1 MGANQTRQRLALE
14 AAGIDSREWDVAT
27 DAAVSREGLPKDPD
41 SPAVGF
47 TRSMEAF
54 RALVYPDDAPYV
66 EAALR
71 QAIAG
76 ETVDFRATFRM
87 CRADGTIRW
96 TETQGTVIRDG
107 SGRAL
112 RLIGSDYDIMARKAV
127 LHALLE
133 RKSRLL
139 QFIECAPVGLAM
151 FDIEM
156 RCLAVS
162 SRFIADV
169 GLLAAPPGYLIG
181 RRLDDV
187 LPERPEAWIAIPPP
201 VLAGEGRHDDDDT
214 YVRPDGTRKFVCWRM
229 APWFCADRTVGGAV
243 LAIQVTTARKAA
255 EAARAESEAK
265 FRALAEILPQL
276 IYTARADGSSEYKNQ
291 RWLEYS
297 GMTPEQARNG
307 GWIGLLHPDDRD
319 ASVAAWNH
327 AVRSGE
333 PFERQH
339 RLRRRDGEY
348 RWFLARATP
357 LREKADGP
365 ISIWIGIETEISGIV
380 RARDAVT
387 RAAANLEV
395 QVAERSRAL
404 EDTSAELQAEA
415 RLRGDI
421 RAALMQSQKLETL
434 GHLTVGVAHDFNNVL
449 ASIQGSFEII
459 ARQVAGQPV
468 ARIVEAGIEATARAI
483 ALTRPLLDFARAR
496 SPEPTV
502 VDVAVSIRKADKM
515 IGHAVGPRINRI
527 LHIQQD
533 VWPVLTDEDQLE
545 VALLNLAINARD
557 AMPGGGRLVLEAHNL
572 ASGDRPE
579 TLPLNDYVRISVQDT
594 GHGMPSEV
602 MLRATETFFTTKPH
616 GKGTGLG
623 LPMVQAFASRSGGM
637 LGIDS
642 REGSGTTVTLILP
655 RAPVRRSETT
665 DGDPAHPGEH
675 G

>member
-1 MGANQTRQRLALE
+1 MRASQTCQRLALE
-14 AAGIDSREWDVAT
+14 AAGIRGLEWDLAT
-27 DAAVSREGLPKDPD
+27 DAGVWGDGLEKAPGV
-41 SPAVGF
+41 PAGGF
-47 TRSMEAF
+47 ARSMEAF
-54 RALVYPDDAPYV
+54 RALVYADDAPYV

-76 ETVDFRATFRM
+76 ETEDFRATFRM
-87 CRADGTIRW
+87 FRADGTIRW
-96 TETQGTVIRDG
+96 TETHGMVIRDG
-107 SGRAL
+107 SGQGL
-112 RLIGSDYDIMARKAV
+112 RLIGMDYDIMARKAV
-127 LHALLE
+127 LDAVRG
-133 RKSRLL
+133 RKARLHQL
-139 QFIECAPVGLAM
+139 IECAPVGLVM

-156 RCLAVS
+156 RCLTVS

-169 GLLAAPPGYLIG
+169 GLLGAPPGNLVG

-187 LPERPEAWIAIPPP
+187 LPERPEAWITMPPS
-201 VLAGEGRHDDDDT
+201 VLAGEGRHHDDDT
-214 YVRPDGTRKFVCWRM
+214 YVRPDGTREFVCWSM
-229 APWFCADRTVGGAV
+229 APWFSPDGTVGGAM

-255 EAARAESEAK
+255 EAALAESEAK
-265 FRALAEILPQL
+265 FRALAELLPQL
-276 IYTARADGSSEYKNQ
+276 IYTARADGSSEYKNR

-307 GWIGLLHPDDRD
+307 GWVGLLHPDDRD

-327 AVRSGE
+327 AIRSGE
-333 PFERQH
+333 PFEREH
-339 RLRRRDGEY
+339 RLRGRDGEY

-357 LREKADGP
+357 LREKANGP
-365 ISIWIGIETEISGIV
+365 ISRWLGTATEISDIV
-380 RARDAVT
+380 SAREAAT
-387 RAAANLEV
+387 KAAADLEV

-404 EDTSAELQAEA
+404 EDTSAQLQAEA

-421 RAALMQSQKLETL
+421 QAALMQSQKLEAL
-434 GHLTVGVAHDFNNVL
+434 GQLTVGVAHDFNNVL

-579 TLPLNDYVRISVQDT
+579 TLPFNDYVRISVQDT

>member
-1 MGANQTRQRLALE
+1 MVGQRARSLRDIFPEVADMISQTGAVGAALL
-14 AAGIDSREWDVAT
+14 AAGPVRVCQ
-27 DAAVSREGLPKDPD
+27 
-41 SPAVGF
+41 
-47 TRSMEAF
+47 
-54 RALVYPDDAPYV
+54 DDAPQV
-66 EAALR
+66 EAASG
-71 QAIAG
+71 QATAG
-76 ETVDFRATFRM
+76 ETEDYRTTFPM
-87 CRADGTIRW
+87 FRADGTNRW
-96 TETQGTVIRDG
+96 TEKRGTVTRHG
-107 SGRAL
+107 SGRPL
-112 RLIGSDYDIMARKAV
+112 RLIGMDHDITAWKADV
-127 LHALLE
+127 DAMLA

-139 QFIECAPVGLAM
+139 QFIECASVGLAM
-151 FDIEM
+151 FDTEM

-162 SRFIADV
+162 SRFVEDL
-169 GLLAAPPGYLIG
+169 GLPAAPPGNLAG
-181 RRLDDV
+181 RRLDEV
-187 LPERPEAWIAIPPP
+187 LQQPPGAWIAMPPP
-201 VLAGEGRHDDDDT
+201 VLAGEVRRQDDDACA
-214 YVRPDGTRKFVCWRM
+214 RADGTRESVCWSM
-229 APWFCADRTVGGAV
+229 APWFSADGTVGGAV
-243 LAIQVTTARKAA
+243 LAIQITTARKAA
-255 EAARAESEAK
+255 KAALAESEAK
-265 FRALAEILPQL
+265 FRVLAELLPQL
-276 IYTARADGSSEYKNQ
+276 IFTARADGSSEYKNR

-333 PFERQH
+333 PFEREH
-339 RLRRRDGEY
+339 RLRGKDGEY

-365 ISIWIGIETEISGIV
+365 ISRWIGTATEISGIV
-380 RARDAVT
+380 RAREAAT
-387 RAAANLEV
+387 RAAADLEV

-421 RAALMQSQKLETL
+421 QAALMQSQKLEAL
-434 GHLTVGVAHDFNNVL
+434 GQLTVGVAYDFNNVL

-527 LHIQQD
+527 LHIQQG

-557 AMPGGGRLVLEAHNL
+557 AMPDGGRLVLEAHNL

-579 TLPLNDYVRISVQDT
+579 MLPFNDYVSISVQDT

-602 MLRATETFFTTKPH
+602 MARATETFFTTKPH